1 MINLPNVQQPVVEKN
16 NIVKPEWNTF
26 FQQIKTTI
34 KTDLLVDIGMP
45 NAGQPLVK
53 ENGKIDSVWF
63 SFFEK
68 SYKATGASFGIP
80 SSQEKLSS
88 KWHTF
93 FENMFQELK

>member
-1 MINLPNVQQPVVEKN
+1 LVTSFYVSCIGY
-16 NIVKPEWNTF
+16 W
-26 FQQIKTTI
+26 
-34 KTDLLVDIGMP
+34 LL
-45 NAGQPLVK
+45 ALQPLVK

-68 SYKATGASFGIP
+68 SYKTTGASFGIP

-93 FENMFQELK
+93 FENMFQETTS

>member
-1 MINLPNVQQPVVEKN
+1 MINLPNFQQPVVEEN

-34 KTDLLVDIGMP
+34 KTDFAQDIGLP
-45 NAGQPLVK
+45 NVLQPIID
-53 ENGKIDSVWF
+53 ENKNINRIWYN
-63 SFFEK
+63 FFEK
-68 SYKATGASFGIP
+68 SYKTTGASFGIP